1 MSKRNAKKPA
11 LPGSTVTMGL
21 DIGYGVV
28 KAVTADQVVMF
39 PSVMGHAREIK
50 FQQEEITK
58 RHPGDQISDDDG
70 AWFVGDLALGQLPPG
85 EILRLRGRTANESTM
100 GNAFRLRLAKVAIG
114 KVMQGMWNRDIV
126 HIRIAT
132 GLPTDV

>member
-1 MSKRNAKKPA
+1 MSKQNSKKPA

-50 FQQEEITK
+50 FQQEDMAR
-58 RHPGDQISDDDG
+58 RHLGDQMRMETGSSAI
-70 AWFVGDLALGQLPPG
+70 WRWKLRRRFVWK
-85 EILRLRGRTANESTM
+85 TW
-100 GNAFRLRLAKVAIG
+100 V
-114 KVMQGMWNRDIV
+114 
-126 HIRIAT
+126 
-132 GLPTDV
+132 

>member
-1 MSKRNAKKPA
+1 VSKQNSKKPA

-50 FQQEEITK
+50 FQQEDMAR
-58 RHPGDQISDDDG
+58 RHPGD
-70 AWFVGDLALGQLPPG
+70 
-85 EILRLRGRTANESTM
+85 
-100 GNAFRLRLAKVAIG
+100 
-114 KVMQGMWNRDIV
+114 
-126 HIRIAT
+126 
-132 GLPTDV
+132 